1 MQAACGRLIG
11 AGIVVVLLIVSQ
23 SANARSIHER
33 LANVTLAS
41 FAADRTEVLA
51 GDSVVLSWATLNLKN
66 CVASG
71 GWSGKQP
78 TTGSYRTPA
87 LNNSAT
93 FTLSCKARHQTV
105 TRAVSVTVTQ
115 PPAEPEQTAT
125 TETPTEPEQT
135 ATTET
140 PTEPEQT
147 ASTEPPPEATLQ
159 LSADTKELRPGEST
173 TLRWNGAYVSN
184 CQASGSWSGPRGE
197 DGSQNTG
204 SLSSDSTYTLT
215 CDSAQGTLVAVTSV
229 LVTAGGTTISWQPP
243 TENVDGSPLDDL
255 QQYRIY
261 VGSSPQSY
269 DQQIEVTDPR
279 ANSQFVALERGEYHV
294 AMTAVD
300 RDGNE
305 SGYSNEVVKT
315 VQ

>member
-93 FTLSCKARHQTV
+93 FTLSCKARHQTI

-115 PPAEPEQTAT
+115 PAAEPEQTAT
-125 TETPTEPEQT
+125 TETS
-135 ATTET
+135 
-140 PTEPEQT
+140 TEPEQT

-229 LVTAGGTTISWQPP
+229 LVTAGAAG
-243 TENVDGSPLDDL
+243 
-255 QQYRIY
+255 
-261 VGSSPQSY
+261 
-269 DQQIEVTDPR
+269 
-279 ANSQFVALERGEYHV
+279 
-294 AMTAVD
+294 
-300 RDGNE
+300 
-305 SGYSNEVVKT
+305 
-315 VQ
+315 